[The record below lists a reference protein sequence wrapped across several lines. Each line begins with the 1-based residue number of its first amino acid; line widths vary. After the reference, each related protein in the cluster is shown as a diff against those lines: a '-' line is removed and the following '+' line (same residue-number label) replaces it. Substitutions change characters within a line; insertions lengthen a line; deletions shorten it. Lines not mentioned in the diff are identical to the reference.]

1 MNNFLNVVDEY
12 KDLILKTERH
22 IWNNPEVGYKEFK
35 TNEYMITE
43 FEKMG
48 YEVTRADGIT
58 GFYTVIDT
66 GRVGPTVLV
75 IAELDSLINFKH
87 PECDKT
93 TGAIHNC
100 GHHAQCAAM
109 LGVAGALTNK
119 DILDKLSGKIKLCC
133 VPAEEGIEISYR
145 QELVKKGLI
154 EFTSGKP
161 EFIRRGIF
169 DDVDVAFMVHTSPA
183 EDCKFKLTAGHNGV
197 IRKRTVVKG
206 VSSHAGE
213 HPHKGIN
220 ALNAANLILLAINSL
235 RETFQ
240 EKDYV
245 RIHSIITKGGDAVN
259 AVPDEI
265 VIESYVRAANSIEHK
280 KVNDRVNLTISACA
294 AALGATVRITD
305 MAGSEPL
312 REDPN
317 LANLAIEVVEENYGK
332 ENLVVDT
339 KWHASSSDMGD
350 ISSLFPSIHAYA
362 CGARGKSHGI
372 DYQIVDP
379 VNACV
384 YSAKFQV
391 GLIIKLLENNA
402 LNAKKVIENFTP
414 VFKDTK
420 EYLKHKRSINMDKDT
435 VKFNEDGTVTIDY
448 KG

>member
-1 MNNFLNVVDEY
+1 MFL
-12 KDLILKTERH
+12 
-22 IWNNPEVGYKEFK
+22 
-35 TNEYMITE
+35 
-43 FEKMG
+43 
-48 YEVTRADGIT
+48 
-58 GFYTVIDT
+58 
-66 GRVGPTVLV
+66 
-75 IAELDSLINFKH
+75 
-87 PECDKT
+87 
-93 TGAIHNC
+93 
-100 GHHAQCAAM
+100 Q
-109 LGVAGALTNK
+109 
-119 DILDKLSGKIKLCC
+119 
-133 VPAEEGIEISYR
+133 
-145 QELVKKGLI
+145 KKVLI

-161 EFIRRGIF
+161 EFIKRGIF
-169 DDVDVAFMVHTSPA
+169 NDVDVAFMVHTSPA

-384 YSAKFQV
+384 DSAKFQV